1 MYANPS
7 EQYIQPR
14 HRFAVAKVK
23 IIFELNKN
31 YQNKKIKNYR
41 LFFLKN
47 YAVVISKFIVYSAFR
62 V

>member
-7 EQYIQPR
+7 EQYIQPQ

-31 YQNKKIKNYR
+31 FQNKKNKKLPLILSEKLGGNY
-41 LFFLKN
+41 
-47 YAVVISKFIVYSAFR
+47 I
-62 V
+62 